1 MDVCGGVEQL
11 SNEVGD
17 ALNQFLFVA
26 VRVQVRQLLAQPVL
40 QALDGHQV
48 RTVRRQ
54 VQQANP

>member
-17 ALNQFLFVA
+17 ALSQFLFVA
-26 VRVQVRQLLAQPVL
+26 VRVQVRQLLAQPAL

-54 VQQANP
+54 VQQANS